1 MRIEVN
7 NMKALVLTLTTLLT
21 LLTLEAVQ
29 ASENTQFVDSSV
41 NSLSVQ
47 VKGPRKS
54 SPPQHFQTFK
64 RHSVQQR
71 RLQRR
76 LPYRRHRQVFLQPYP
91 GRYYRRYVR
100 LSPSIKDT
108 HYFDH
113 ESYVHD
119 YPAPKK
125 IRIRPS
131 GTTAKPYE
139 SGSPS
144 HIYVNSVSELEPIR
158 TLPAEFVGPNGEYDE
173 QGLAKQIIL
182 EMSQDPELKPLL
194 ETLEVTQHDRRVIFK
209 GQVPSQAL
217 LDKVIAMSKTMRG
230 IQTVETQ
237 QVTVLVPALKTGTA
251 APVGEGQN

>member
-1 MRIEVN
+1 MEVN

-21 LLTLEAVQ
+21 LLTWEAVQ
-29 ASENTQFVDSSV
+29 ASEDIQFIDSSV

-47 VKGPRKS
+47 IKGSRRLS
-54 SPPQHFQTFK
+54 SPQRFHPSK

-76 LPYRRHRQVFLQPYP
+76 FPYRHRHVFLQPYP
-91 GRYYRRYVR
+91 RSYDRRYVR
-100 LSPSIKDT
+100 LSPSVKGT
-108 HYFDH
+108 HYFHH

-119 YPAPKK
+119 YPARRK

-131 GTTAKPYE
+131 SGITVKPHK

-182 EMSQDPELKPLL
+182 KMSQDSELKPLL
-194 ETLEVTQHDRRVIFK
+194 ETLEVTQQDRRVIFK
-209 GQVPSQAL
+209 GQVPSQTL
-217 LDKVIAMSKTMRG
+217 LDKVVAMSKTMRG
-230 IQTVETQ
+230 IQTIETQ
-237 QVTVLVPALKTGTA
+237 HVMVLVPALKTGTA